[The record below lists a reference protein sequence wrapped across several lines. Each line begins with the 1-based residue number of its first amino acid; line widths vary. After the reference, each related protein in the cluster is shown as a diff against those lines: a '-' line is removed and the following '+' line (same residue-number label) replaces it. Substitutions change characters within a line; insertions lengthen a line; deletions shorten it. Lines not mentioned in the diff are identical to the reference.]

1 MKRKS
6 VIALSFVLTIAV
18 GALLL
23 PALGPQAQ
31 AQPGCLAF
39 RGIVQ
44 GTLPTPYRLASTD
57 TWGGDVYAIVGG
69 TFMHGTLSGN
79 DGITMGHGPILG
91 QGRGGSYTICLQY
104 PACTDSFTYEVPTAV
119 FPFSPG
125 QLGLVGYKGN
135 TAKIAGGTGRF
146 QGASGNLN
154 VAGPAVV
161 WPDENSSIG
170 LGGRWNADLS
180 GQICGVTP

>member
-44 GTLPTPYRLASTD
+44 GILPTPYRLASTD
-57 TWGGDVYAIVGG
+57 TWGGDVYAIIAG

-79 DGITMGHGPILG
+79 DGATMGPIP
-91 QGRGGSYTICLQY
+91 CL
-104 PACTDSFTYEVPTAV
+104 AMRDRASCTK
-119 FPFSPG
+119 
-125 QLGLVGYKGN
+125 GLP
-135 TAKIAGGTGRF
+135 R
-146 QGASGNLN
+146 
-154 VAGPAVV
+154 
-161 WPDENSSIG
+161 
-170 LGGRWNADLS
+170 
-180 GQICGVTP
+180 